1 MVNMTKIKYRLI
13 KDEISQIPELS
24 VECVMDI
31 IARITGVSED
41 ANLSNAENVR
51 KFNARQKEEFLAT
64 GKPTYSQ
71 RYYTDN
77 REKISERRKIAYHQ
91 RKLTSKSEA
100 VEQICV

>member
-41 ANLSNAENVR
+41 TNLSNVEDVKR
-51 KFNARQKEEFLAT
+51 FHARQKQEFLAT

-71 RYYTDN
+71 RYYQEN
-77 REKISERRKIAYHQ
+77 REKLNEQRKIAYHQ
-91 RKLTSKSEA
+91 RKITSKSEP